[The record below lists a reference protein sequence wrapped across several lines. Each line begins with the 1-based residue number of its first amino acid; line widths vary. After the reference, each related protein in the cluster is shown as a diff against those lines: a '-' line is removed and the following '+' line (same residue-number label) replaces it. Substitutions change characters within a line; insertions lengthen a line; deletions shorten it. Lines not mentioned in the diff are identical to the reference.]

1 VKAQK
6 VKSLKSTPEI
16 RGLLKAAKMD
26 FDSVQNK
33 ALNDYL
39 SKIFLTCPFTDELCI
54 DKKQCIGCASSILQ
68 INP

>member
-1 VKAQK
+1 VKAQN
-6 VKSLKSTPEI
+6 VKHLKSTPEI
-16 RGLLKAAKMD
+16 RSLLKATNMD

-33 ALNDYL
+33 ALNEYL

-54 DKKQCIGCASSILQ
+54 DKKQCMGCPSSVLQ